1 MDKEK
6 LLIVVDMQKDFVDG
20 TLGTKEAVAI
30 VPPAVEKVKKE
41 KEKGTS
47 IWFTRDTHGE
57 DYLQTQEGEKL
68 PVPHCIQ
75 GTAGWEII
83 EELASYAETVI
94 DKPSF
99 GSLELAR
106 RVSEAGYREVEL
118 IGLCTDICVVSNAL
132 LIKAAAP
139 EVRVSVDAD
148 CCAGVSPA
156 THEAA
161 LLTMETCQ
169 VEVKRGESE
178 A

>member
-1 MDKEK
+1 MKI
-6 LLIVVDMQKDFVDG
+6 LLVIDMQKDFIDG
-20 TLGTKEAVAI
+20 SLGTREAAAI
-30 VPPAVEKVKKE
+30 LPKVLKKMDTFE
-41 KEKGTS
+41 GK
-47 IWFTRDTHGE
+47 ILATRDTHGE